1 MSSQW
6 KHIRNTDQ
14 DPAAG
19 RAGNQGL
26 RIPNITN
33 ANQPPAAATNN
44 GLMAYDTTNNT
55 LEAVINGAWVSVGV
69 AGAGDN
75 TLDNAYDQGG
85 AGSGRAIT
93 ADSGAVA
100 ITVTN
105 ASNNAALSLVQNDVT
120 NNPAAL
126 AFTNTGT
133 GNDVTGTAGWSVS
146 PAGVATFATANI
158 TTANITSMALGSVD
172 GFTLAGDCT
181 FTTSATTGQGLLI
194 DGSSVTSGD
203 ALRVETDAATLTGG
217 NIINCTVDGTSVF
230 DVDEDGS
237 ITISGTAAS
246 DAITLTAGDIS
257 ISNGTLNIAPN
268 AGDAIDIANVA
279 GSAAID
285 LNAAAASV
293 AAGGIVDI
301 DVSTGTAPIIA
312 CNASGTYT
320 GDFVAIDTTTAV
332 GAQGL
337 VVTGAGTRTVSL
349 IEITDTPE
357 GAAANTIDLNI
368 TPAAGTTQVIDID
381 IAGTDDA
388 DILTFDFA
396 AAYTGSAIVC
406 TMANAVAGT
415 AIELVG
421 SGARTVS
428 LIEITD
434 TPAGANANTIDLN
447 LTPAAG
453 TAACIAID
461 VAGTDDAV
469 ILEMNFAAAYAGT
482 ALDVVAD
489 NVDPAF
495 QGLVIEGD
503 IAPSGAVTEL
513 GVTGIP
519 AAGGHVLSASS
530 SAQPAAAN
538 VGVCG
543 RFLETGAAR
552 ATSYA
557 VQIDST
563 NNEALNVSTGRA
575 HFAESTSSLASNA
588 EGIAANYVQAAGA
601 PNAITVAA
609 VTDATGT
616 TIPLADGLKLTI
628 DLAAQTLQAGANT
641 LNYAGGGAVG
651 ITLSTNPAANL
662 GTAYAANGVIE
673 VVYSAGAT
681 SWLCLSQ

>member
-1 MSSQW
+1 MGIS
-6 KHIRNTDQ
+6 HLGILN
-14 DPAAG
+14 
-19 RAGNQGL
+19 L
-26 RIPNITN
+26 ENITT
-33 ANQPPAAATNN
+33 ANLPAAATANEGSIAYDATTN
-44 GLMAYDTTNNT
+44 TIKFSDGSSWANIGVAGSTGTLDQAYDT
-55 LEAVINGAWVSVGV
+55 GG
-69 AGAGDN
+69 AGAG
-75 TLDNAYDQGG
+75 A
-85 AGSGRAIT
+85 AIT

-100 ITVTN
+100 ITVSNT
-105 ASNNAALSLVQNDVT
+105 SNNAGLTIAQNDST
-120 NNPAAL
+120 NNPS
-126 AFTNTGT
+126 AFT
-133 GNDVTGTAGWSVS
+133 VTNAGSGADITAPNYTLTNG
-146 PAGVATFATANI
+146 AIAATSAAVTTATITTATI
-158 TTANITSMALGSVD
+158 TTANITSMTLGSVD
-172 GFTLAGDCT
+172 GFTLSGDCT

-453 TAACIAID
+453 TVACIAID

-519 AAGGHVLSASS
+519 AAGGHVLLASS

-543 RFLETGAAR
+543 RFLETGAAQ

-641 LNYAGGGAVG
+641 LNYAGGGAVA

>member
-1 MSSQW
+1 MGIS
-6 KHIRNTDQ
+6 HLGILN
-14 DPAAG
+14 
-19 RAGNQGL
+19 L
-26 RIPNITN
+26 ENITTTN
-33 ANQPPAAATNN
+33 LPAAATANEGSIAYDATTN
-44 GLMAYDTTNNT
+44 TIKFSDGSSWANIGVAGSTGTLDQAYDT
-55 LEAVINGAWVSVGV
+55 GG
-69 AGAGDN
+69 AGAG
-75 TLDNAYDQGG
+75 A
-85 AGSGRAIT
+85 AIT

-100 ITVTN
+100 ITVSNT
-105 ASNNAALSLVQNDVT
+105 SNNAGLTIAQNDST
-120 NNPAAL
+120 NNPS
-126 AFTNTGT
+126 AFT
-133 GNDVTGTAGWSVS
+133 VTNAGSGADITAPNYTLTNG
-146 PAGVATFATANI
+146 AIAATSAAVTTATITTATI
-158 TTANITSMALGSVD
+158 TTANITSMTLGSVD
-172 GFTLAGDCT
+172 GFTLSGDCT

-453 TAACIAID
+453 TVACIAID

-519 AAGGHVLSASS
+519 AAGGHVLLASS

-543 RFLETGAAR
+543 RFLETGAAQ

-641 LNYAGGGAVG
+641 LNYAGGGAVA